1 MRMIHLHVFFGNK
14 IILHL
19 TIKLVFIVKT
29 RLNRFCRKTK
39 QNILG
44 EFMSGE
50 IVMIDF
56 ILKKIKLCK

>member
-39 QNILG
+39 QNILR
-44 EFMSGE
+44 EFTSGAICYDRFYPQE
-50 IVMIDF
+50 N
-56 ILKKIKLCK
+56 KIM